1 MSIADLIAGKRPGL
15 GGDASRTVA
24 TVARASD
31 RKTGCKP
38 TTGATVATVATVARG
53 ESTKTTLKEPI
64 YHNNNKVTLS
74 LSCARERKNEREA
87 TATLATLATLPPPKP
102 GHGLSESKNEREA
115 TATLATLATLPPPKP
130 GHGLSESKN
139 EREATATPAT
149 VPTTGEAAGP
159 PRAWLIRHPDGA
171 LWSHTFTPP
180 ASLSE
185 VRALHPAALGIEPE
199 AEVAE
204 VSEKFS
210 DTPAGERPPE
220 VSLKFNDTHPKPW
233 DTPNQA
239 WPGDD
244 RITCRACRR
253 LTGARCQAAQRG
265 ELKQASRDHE
275 PDPTRPR
282 RCVCFA
288 PLPHDPDQRA
298 GAVRWGAWL

>member
-15 GGDASRTVA
+15 GVVPRTVA
-24 TVARASD
+24 TVASVA
-31 RKTGCKP
+31 KGKP
-38 TTGATVATVATVARG
+38 PKHHPKPPTVATVASVAVG
-53 ESTKTTLKEPI
+53 ESTKTTLQEPI

-74 LSCARERKNEREA
+74 LSCARERKNAGEA
-87 TATLATLATLPPPKP
+87 TATV
-102 GHGLSESKNEREA
+102 
-115 TATLATLATLPPPKP
+115 
-130 GHGLSESKN
+130 
-139 EREATATPAT
+139 ATPAT
-149 VPTTGEAAGP
+149 VPTTGEAAGT

-204 VSEKFS
+204 VSDNLS

-298 GAVRWGAWL
+298 GAVRWGAWS

>member
-1 MSIADLIAGKRPGL
+1 MSLADLIDGKRPGL

-74 LSCARERKNEREA
+74 LSCARESKNEREA
-87 TATLATLATLPPPKP
+87 TATLATLATLPTPKH

-115 TATLATLATLPPPKP
+115 TATLATL
-130 GHGLSESKN
+130 
-139 EREATATPAT
+139 
-149 VPTTGEAAGP
+149 PTRGKAAGT

-204 VSEKFS
+204 VSENFS

-220 VSLKFNDTHPKPW
+220 VSAKFADTHFKPW

-253 LTGARCQAAQRG
+253 LTGARCQAAQ
-265 ELKQASRDHE
+265 SR
-275 PDPTRPR
+275 
-282 RCVCFA
+282 
-288 PLPHDPDQRA
+288 
-298 GAVRWGAWL
+298 W

>member
-1 MSIADLIAGKRPGL
+1 VSIADLIAGKRPGL
-15 GGDASRTVA
+15 GVVPRTVA
-24 TVARASD
+24 TVASVA
-31 RKTGCKP
+31 KGKP
-38 TTGATVATVATVARG
+38 PKHHPKPPTVATVASVAVG
-53 ESTKTTLKEPI
+53 ESTKTTLQEPI

-74 LSCARERKNEREA
+74 LSCARERKNAGEA
-87 TATLATLATLPPPKP
+87 TATVATPATHRPPSLA
-102 GHGLSESKNEREA
+102 LSESESGEVA
-115 TATLATLATLPPPKP
+115 TATVATV
-130 GHGLSESKN
+130 
-139 EREATATPAT
+139 AT
-149 VPTTGEAAGP
+149 VPTTGEAAGT

-204 VSEKFS
+204 VSDNLS

-298 GAVRWGAWL
+298 GAVRWGAWS